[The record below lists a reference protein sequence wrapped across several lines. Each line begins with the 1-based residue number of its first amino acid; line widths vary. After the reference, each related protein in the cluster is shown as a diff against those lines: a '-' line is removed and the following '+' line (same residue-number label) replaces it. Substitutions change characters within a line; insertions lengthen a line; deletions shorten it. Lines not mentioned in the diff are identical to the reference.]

1 MTANVHVLLI
11 DDDQGTTELLTE
23 VLQKEAY
30 AVDAATTGQAAL
42 AQARAFPFDVVLAD
56 LRLPD
61 LDGIEVLRTLHG
73 LDPDLPVIV
82 MTAFGSMETAVEAI
96 REGAY
101 DYISKPFNLAE
112 VRLTVRRAL
121 ERRRLLQDNQ
131 RFQQALQERY
141 RFENIVGTSPK
152 MVDVYRT
159 VARVASTRS
168 TILLIGES
176 GTGKE
181 LIARAIHYNSPRGK
195 APFVAVDCG
204 ALPESLL
211 ESELFGHEKGAF
223 TGAQALKKGL
233 FEVAHGGTI
242 FLDEVGDIGPSLQA
256 KLLRVLQEHEVRRV
270 GGVEPIQIDLRVIA
284 ATRQDLEALV
294 QSETFREDLFYRFS
308 VVTIALPQL
317 RERREDIPL
326 LAMHFLGK
334 YAAEAGKSLS
344 QIAPEAMALLCQ
356 YDWPGNIREL
366 EHVIERAV
374 ALTANPILLTDDLPA
389 KLQEPAPTSDVFPSL
404 AAMEKRHLQ
413 LALEKTQGNRRQ
425 AALLLGVSRRTLY
438 RMAKRH
444 GLLSAHGPE

>member
-1 MTANVHVLLI
+1 MTSNVHVLLI
-11 DDDQGTTELLTE
+11 DDDQGTTELLRE
-23 VLQKEAY
+23 VLQKEGY
-30 AVDAATTGQAAL
+30 AVDEAKTGQEAL
-42 AQARAFPFDVVLAD
+42 GQARACPCDVVLAD

-61 LDGIEVLRTLHG
+61 LDGIEILRTLRA

-96 REGAY
+96 RDGAY
-101 DYISKPFNLAE
+101 DYISKPFNLTE
-112 VRLTVRRAL
+112 VRLTVRRAC
-121 ERRRLLQDNQ
+121 ERRHLLQDNR
-131 RFQQALQERY
+131 RFQQALQEKY

-152 MVDVYRT
+152 MVEVYRT

-168 TILLIGES
+168 TILLVGES

-181 LIARAIHYNSPRGK
+181 LIARATHYNSPRAK
-195 APFVAVDCG
+195 APFVTVDCG

-242 FLDEVGDIGPSLQA
+242 FLDEAGDIGPSLQA

-270 GGVEPIQIDLRVIA
+270 GGVESINIDIRVIA

-294 QSETFREDLFYRFS
+294 KSGKFREDLFYRLS
-308 VVTIALPQL
+308 VVTITLPRL
-317 RERREDIPL
+317 SERRDDLPL

-334 YAAEAGKSLS
+334 YAAEAGKELS
-344 QIAPEAMALLCQ
+344 HIAPEAMTLLYQ
-356 YDWPGNIREL
+356 YDWPGNVREL

-374 ALTANPILLTDDLPA
+374 ALTANPILLVDDLPV

-404 AAMEKRHLQ
+404 EEMEKRHLQ
-413 LALEKTQGNRRQ
+413 LALEKTAGNRRQ
-425 AALLLGVSRRTLY
+425 AAMLLGVSRRTLY

-444 GLLSAHGPE
+444 GLLSDHLPE

>member
-1 MTANVHVLLI
+1 MPANVNVLLI
-11 DDDQGTTELLTE
+11 DDDRATRELLRE

-30 AVDAATTGQAAL
+30 TVREAKTGQEAL
-42 AQARAFPFDVVLAD
+42 AHAQAAPYEVVLAD

-61 LDGIEVLRTLHG
+61 VDGIEVLRSLHA
-73 LDPDLPVIV
+73 LDPELPVIV

-101 DYISKPFNLAE
+101 DYISKPFNLEE
-112 VRLTVRRAL
+112 VRLTVRRAC
-121 ERRRLLQDNQ
+121 ERRRLLQDNLL
-131 RFQQALQERY
+131 FQQALRDKY

-152 MVDVYRT
+152 MVEVYRT

-168 TILLIGES
+168 TVLLVGES

-181 LIARAIHYNSPRGK
+181 LIARALHYNSPRAR
-195 APFVAVDCG
+195 APFVALDCG

-223 TGAQALKKGL
+223 TGAHALKKGL

-242 FLDEVGDIGPSLQA
+242 FVDEVGDIGPSLQA

-270 GGVEPIQIDLRVIA
+270 GGVDPIKVDIRVIA
-284 ATRQDLEALV
+284 ATRQDLEPLV
-294 QSETFREDLFYRFS
+294 KAGRFREDLFYRLS
-308 VVTIALPQL
+308 VVTITLPRL
-317 RERREDIPL
+317 SERREDIPL
-326 LAMHFLGK
+326 LAMHFLRK
-334 YAAEAGKSLS
+334 CAAEAGKGISH
-344 QIAPEAMALLCQ
+344 IAPEAVALLCQ
-356 YDWPGNIREL
+356 YDWPGNVREL

-374 ALTANPILLTDDLPA
+374 ALTANPVLLADDLSA
-389 KLQEPAPTSDVFPSL
+389 KQQQPAPASDTFPSL
-404 AAMEKRHLQ
+404 AEMEKRHLQ
-413 LALEKTQGNRRQ
+413 LALVKAAGNRRQ

-444 GLLSAHGPE
+444 GLFSDTGQE

>member
-1 MTANVHVLLI
+1 MTANAHVLLI
-11 DDDQGTTELLTE
+11 DDDQGTMDLLKE
-23 VLQKEAY
+23 VLQKEGY
-30 AVDAATTGQAAL
+30 AVDEAKTGQEAL
-42 AQARAFPFDVVLAD
+42 AQTRALAFDVVLAD

-61 LDGIEVLRTLHG
+61 LDGIEVLRTLHA

-96 REGAY
+96 RDGAY
-101 DYISKPFNLAE
+101 DYISKPFNLTE
-112 VRLTVRRAL
+112 VRLTVRRAC
-121 ERRRLLQDNQ
+121 ERRLLLQDNR
-131 RFQQALQERY
+131 RFQQALQEKY

-152 MVDVYRT
+152 MVQVYRT

-168 TILLIGES
+168 TVLLTGES

-181 LIARAIHYNSPRGK
+181 LVARAIHYNSPRGK

-211 ESELFGHEKGAF
+211 ESELFGYEKGAF

-270 GGVEPIQIDLRVIA
+270 GGIEPTQVDIRVIA
-284 ATRQDLEALV
+284 ATRHDLEALV
-294 QSETFREDLFYRFS
+294 KRGKFREDLFYRLS
-308 VVTIALPQL
+308 VVTISLPRL
-317 RERREDIPL
+317 SERRDDIPL
-326 LAMHFLGK
+326 LALHFLGK
-334 YAAEAGKSLS
+334 YASEADKGLG
-344 QIAPEAMALLCQ
+344 QIAPEAMAHLCR
-356 YDWPGNIREL
+356 YDWPGNVREL

-374 ALTANPILLTDDLPA
+374 ALTANPILLVDDLPTT
-389 KLQEPAPTSDVFPSL
+389 LQELAPTSDAFPSL
-404 AAMEKRHLQ
+404 EEMEKRHLQ
-413 LALEKTQGNRRQ
+413 LALEKTAGNRKQ
-425 AALLLGVSRRTLY
+425 AAALLGVSRRTLY

-444 GLLSAHGPE
+444 GLLLDNSRE

>member
-1 MTANVHVLLI
+1 MTANAHVLLI
-11 DDDQGTTELLTE
+11 DDDQGTMDLLKE
-23 VLQKEAY
+23 VLQKEGY
-30 AVDAATTGQAAL
+30 AVDEAKTGQEAL
-42 AQARAFPFDVVLAD
+42 AQTRALAFDVVLAD

-61 LDGIEVLRTLHG
+61 LDGIEVLRTLHA

-96 REGAY
+96 RDGAY
-101 DYISKPFNLAE
+101 DYISKPFNLTE
-112 VRLTVRRAL
+112 VRLTVRRAC
-121 ERRRLLQDNQ
+121 ERRLLLRDNR
-131 RFQQALQERY
+131 RFQQALQEKY

-152 MVDVYRT
+152 MVQVYRT

-168 TILLIGES
+168 TVLLIGES

-181 LIARAIHYNSPRGK
+181 LIARAIHYNSPRGT

-211 ESELFGHEKGAF
+211 ESELFGYEKGAF

-270 GGVEPIQIDLRVIA
+270 GGIEPIQVDIRVIA
-284 ATRQDLEALV
+284 ATRHDLEALV
-294 QSETFREDLFYRFS
+294 KRGKFREDLFYRLS
-308 VVTIALPQL
+308 VVTISLPRL
-317 RERREDIPL
+317 SERRDDIPL
-326 LAMHFLGK
+326 LALHFLGK
-334 YAAEAGKSLS
+334 YASEADKGLGH
-344 QIAPEAMALLCQ
+344 IAPEAMAHLCR
-356 YDWPGNIREL
+356 YDWPGNVREL

-374 ALTANPILLTDDLPA
+374 ALTANPILLVDDLPT
-389 KLQEPAPTSDVFPSL
+389 KLQELAPTSDVFPSL
-404 AAMEKRHLQ
+404 EEMEKRHLQ
-413 LALEKTQGNRRQ
+413 LALEKTAGNRKQ
-425 AALLLGVSRRTLY
+425 AAALLGVSRRTLY

-444 GLLSAHGPE
+444 GLLLDNSRE

>member
-1 MTANVHVLLI
+1 MTAKTHVLLI
-11 DDDQGTTELLTE
+11 DDDQGTMELLKE
-23 VLQKEAY
+23 VLQKEGY
-30 AVDAATTGQAAL
+30 AIDEANTGQKAL
-42 AQARAFPFDVVLAD
+42 AQARTFPFDVVLAD

-61 LDGIEVLRTLHG
+61 VDGIEVLRTLHA
-73 LDPDLPVIV
+73 LDSDLPVIV

-96 REGAY
+96 QEGAY
-101 DYISKPFNLAE
+101 DYISKPFNLTE
-112 VRLTVRRAL
+112 VRLTIRRAC
-121 ERRRLLQDNQ
+121 ERRHLLQDNR

-152 MVDVYRT
+152 MVGVYRT

-168 TILLIGES
+168 TILLIGET

-181 LIARAIHYNSPRGK
+181 LIARAVHYNSPRRK

-211 ESELFGHEKGAF
+211 ESELFGHEKGAS
-223 TGAQALKKGL
+223 TGAHALKKGL
-233 FEVAHGGTI
+233 FESAHGGTI

-270 GGVEPIQIDLRVIA
+270 GGVEPIKIDIRVIA

-294 QSETFREDLFYRFS
+294 KGRTFREDLFYRFS
-308 VVTIALPQL
+308 VVTITLPRL
-317 RERREDIPL
+317 SERREDIPL

-334 YAAEAGKSLS
+334 YASEAGKSLS
-344 QIAPEAMALLCQ
+344 QIAPEAMALLCR
-356 YDWPGNIREL
+356 YDWPGNVREL
-366 EHVIERAV
+366 QHVIERAV
-374 ALTANPILLTDDLPA
+374 ALTANPILLADDLPA
-389 KLQEPAPTSDVFPSL
+389 KLREPAPTSDAFPSL
-404 AAMEKRHLQ
+404 EEMEKRHLQ
-413 LALEKTQGNRRQ
+413 LALEKTEGNRRQ

-444 GLLSAHGPE
+444 GLLSDHVPE

>member
-1 MTANVHVLLI
+1 MTANAHVLLI
-11 DDDQGTTELLTE
+11 DDDQGTTELLRE
-23 VLQKEAY
+23 VLQKEGY
-30 AVDAATTGQAAL
+30 AVDEAKTGRAAL
-42 AQARAFPFDVVLAD
+42 AQARAFPYDVVLAD

-61 LDGIEVLRTLHG
+61 LDGIEVLRTLHA

-101 DYISKPFNLAE
+101 DYISKPFNLTE
-112 VRLTVRRAL
+112 VRLTVRRAC
-121 ERRRLLQDNQ
+121 ERRHLLQDNR
-131 RFQQALQERY
+131 RFQQALQEKY

-152 MVDVYRT
+152 MVEVYRT
-159 VARVASTRS
+159 VARVAPTRS
-168 TILLIGES
+168 TILLIGDS

-181 LIARAIHYNSPRGK
+181 LIARATHYNSPRAK

-242 FLDEVGDIGPSLQA
+242 FLDEAGDIGPSLQA

-270 GGVEPIQIDLRVIA
+270 GGVEPINIDIRVIA
-284 ATRQDLEALV
+284 ATRQDLENLV
-294 QSETFREDLFYRFS
+294 KIGKFREDLFYRLS
-308 VVTIALPQL
+308 VVTITLPRL
-317 RERREDIPL
+317 SERRDDIPL

-334 YAAEAGKSLS
+334 YAAEAGKGLS
-344 QIAPEAMALLCQ
+344 HIAPEAMTLLCQ
-356 YDWPGNIREL
+356 YDWPGNVREL

-374 ALTANPILLTDDLPA
+374 ALTANPILLVNDLPV
-389 KLQEPAPTSDVFPSL
+389 KLQGPAPTSDVFPSL
-404 AAMEKRHLQ
+404 EEMEKRHLQ
-413 LALEKTQGNRRQ
+413 LALDKAAGNRRQ
-425 AALLLGVSRRTLY
+425 AAMLLGVSRRTLY

-444 GLLSAHGPE
+444 GLLADHLPE

>member
-1 MTANVHVLLI
+1 MTANVNVLLI
-11 DDDQGTTELLTE
+11 DDDRATRELLRE
-23 VLQKEAY
+23 VLQKEGY
-30 AVDAATTGQAAL
+30 TVGEATTGGEAL
-42 AQARAFPFDVVLAD
+42 AQARTVPYEVVLAD

-61 LDGIEVLRTLHG
+61 VDGIEVLRALHT
-73 LDPDLPVIV
+73 LDPELPVIV

-101 DYISKPFNLAE
+101 DYISKPFNLEE
-112 VRLTVRRAL
+112 VRLTVRRAC
-121 ERRRLLQDNQ
+121 ERRRLLQDNR
-131 RFQQALQERY
+131 RFQQALRDKY

-152 MVDVYRT
+152 MVEVYRT

-168 TILLIGES
+168 TILLIGDS

-181 LIARAIHYNSPRGK
+181 LIARAIHYNSPRAR
-195 APFVAVDCG
+195 APFVALDCG

-270 GGVEPIQIDLRVIA
+270 GGVDPIKVDIRIIA
-284 ATRQDLEALV
+284 ATRQDLELLV
-294 QSETFREDLFYRFS
+294 KAGKFREDLFYRLS
-308 VVTIALPQL
+308 VVTIALPRL
-317 RERREDIPL
+317 SERREDIPL
-326 LAMHFLGK
+326 LAMHFLRK
-334 YAAEAGKSLS
+334 YAAEAGKGISH
-344 QIAPEAMALLCQ
+344 ITPEAMALLCQ
-356 YDWPGNIREL
+356 YDWPGNVREL
-366 EHVIERAV
+366 EHAIERAV
-374 ALTANPILLTDDLPA
+374 ALTANPVLLADDLPA
-389 KLQEPAPTSDVFPSL
+389 KQQQLTPALDVFPSL
-404 AAMEKRHLQ
+404 AEMEKRHLQ
-413 LALEKTQGNRRQ
+413 LALEKAAGNRRQ

-444 GLLSAHGPE
+444 GLFSDTVRE

>member
-11 DDDQGTTELLTE
+11 DDDQGTMDLLKE
-23 VLQKEAY
+23 VLQKEGY
-30 AVDAATTGQAAL
+30 AVSEAKTGQEAL
-42 AQARAFPFDVVLAD
+42 AQTRAFAFDVVLAD

-61 LDGIEVLRTLHG
+61 LDGIEVLRTLHA

-96 REGAY
+96 RDGAY
-101 DYISKPFNLAE
+101 DYISKPFNLTE
-112 VRLTVRRAL
+112 VRLTVRRAC
-121 ERRRLLQDNQ
+121 ERRLLLQDNR
-131 RFQQALQERY
+131 RFQQALQEKY

-152 MVDVYRT
+152 MVQVYRT

-168 TILLIGES
+168 TVLLIGES

-211 ESELFGHEKGAF
+211 ESELFGYEKGAF

-270 GGVEPIQIDLRVIA
+270 GGIEPIQVDIRVIA
-284 ATRQDLEALV
+284 ATRHNLEALV
-294 QSETFREDLFYRFS
+294 KREKFREDLFYRLS
-308 VVTIALPQL
+308 VVTISLPRL
-317 RERREDIPL
+317 SERKDDIPL
-326 LAMHFLGK
+326 LALHFLRK
-334 YAAEAGKSLS
+334 YSSEADKELS
-344 QIAPEAMALLCQ
+344 QIAPEAMAHLCQ
-356 YDWPGNIREL
+356 YDWPGNVREL

-374 ALTANPILLTDDLPA
+374 ALTANPILLVDDLPT
-389 KLQEPAPTSDVFPSL
+389 KLQEPAPTSDAFPSL
-404 AAMEKRHLQ
+404 EAMEKRHLQ
-413 LALEKTQGNRRQ
+413 LALEKTAGNRRQ
-425 AALLLGVSRRTLY
+425 AAMLLGVSRRTLY

-444 GLLSAHGPE
+444 GLLLDNSHE